1 MKNAAVILNGLS
13 LWVLA
18 RILNPVFDRHSG
30 GVRRP
35 AFFDIDRVRP
45 DLRRFDRH
53 FAQIREEVEALLADR
68 EGIPR
73 YHDVDPLQHSISAV
87 ADPGKR
93 WQVFLLNV
101 MGRRIEKNCRR
112 CPATAA
118 LVEETPDLFQ
128 AFFSILEG
136 GKSIPAHSGI
146 YRGYLRYH
154 LALKVP
160 RERPPRIRVKDQFHE
175 WREGESVLFDDS
187 WEHEVTNEAS
197 ELRVVLIVD
206 VLRPMPWFASAIN
219 KATRAWLRLHYG
231 RFTLRQP
238 YFH

>member
-1 MKNAAVILNGLS
+1 MKNAGVVVNGLS
-13 LWVLA
+13 LWALT
-18 RILNPVFDRHSG
+18 RILNTIYDRHSG
-30 GVRRP
+30 GERRP
-35 AFFDIDRVRP
+35 AVFDIDRVRP
-45 DLRRFDRH
+45 DLRRFDRN
-53 FAQIREEVEALLADR
+53 FEAIRTEVEALLTDR

-73 YHDVDPLQHSISAV
+73 YHDVDPLQHDISAV
-87 ADPGKR
+87 AEPEKR

-101 MGRRIEKNCRR
+101 MGRRIEKNCRQ

-118 LVEETPDLFQ
+118 LVEETPELFQ

-154 LALKVP
+154 LGLKVP
-160 RERPPRIRVKDQFHE
+160 RERAPRMRVKDQFHE
-175 WREGESVLFDDS
+175 WREGGSILFDDS

-206 VLRPMPWFASAIN
+206 VLRPMPWFATAIN
-219 KATRAWLRLHYG
+219 RATRAWLRLHYG

-238 YFH
+238 YFR